1 MSIVKINDMLK
12 TEVYLKTANDFGVS
26 VGLASMVRFSPI
38 TDSID
43 EVDKATYKRMGADLM
58 INKII
63 IQCIEI
69 GEYKTLQRE
78 LYRIRK
84 SKGKRK
90 VSEVTIYKE
99 AMKSINSLKK
109 STKENGS
116 KTNTKPKQIYSY

>member
-1 MSIVKINDMLK
+1 MLK

-26 VGLASMVRFSPI
+26 VGLASIVRFSPLKE
-38 TDSID
+38 SIN
-43 EVDKATYKRMGADLM
+43 EVDKSTYKRMGSDLM

-78 LYRIRK
+78 LYRIKR

-90 VSEVTIYKE
+90 ISELTIYRE
-99 AMKSINSLKK
+99 AMKTINSLKK
-109 STKENGS
+109 SKKENGS
-116 KTNTKPKQIYSY
+116 KTSTKPRQIYSY

>member
-1 MSIVKINDMLK
+1 MLK

-26 VGLASMVRFSPI
+26 VGVASMVKFSPI
-38 TDSID
+38 TDSKD
-43 EVDKATYKRMGADLM
+43 EVDKPTYKRMGSDLA

-90 VSEVTIYKE
+90 VSELTIYKE

-116 KTNTKPKQIYSY
+116 KTSTKPKQIYSY

>member
-1 MSIVKINDMLK
+1 MLK
-12 TEVYLKTANDFGVS
+12 SETYIKTANEFGVS
-26 VGLASMVRFSPI
+26 VGVASMVRFSPLK
-38 TDSID
+38 DSVD
-43 EVDKATYKRMGADLM
+43 EVDKLTYKRMSSDLM

-63 IQCIEI
+63 TQCINI

-90 VSEVTIYKE
+90 VSELTIYKE
-99 AMKSINSLKK
+99 AMKTINSLKK

-116 KTNTKPKQIYSY
+116 KTSTKPKQIYSY

>member
-1 MSIVKINDMLK
+1 MLK

-26 VGLASMVRFSPI
+26 VGVAHSIKFSPLE
-38 TDSID
+38 DSLD
-43 EVDKATYKRMGADLM
+43 VVENSTYKRMGSDLA

-78 LYRIRK
+78 LYRIKK

-90 VSEVTIYKE
+90 VSELTIYKE

-116 KTNTKPKQIYSY
+116 KTSTKPKQIYSY